1 MRSIST
7 ILVMTILLGLLAAVG
22 WFAWAGIAAPGEPM
36 PTEGYV
42 ALALGAFTA
51 VLVGMGL
58 MTLIFYSSHSGYDEP
73 PRFPEDGRHE

>member
-42 ALALGAFTA
+42 ALAFGAFTA

-58 MTLIFYSSHSGYDEP
+58 MTLIFYSSRSGYDEP
-73 PRFPEDGRHE
+73 PRFPEDRRQ

>member
-36 PTEGYV
+36 PSERYV
-42 ALALGAFTA
+42 ALVLGAFTA
-51 VLVGMGL
+51 ALVGLGL
-58 MTLIFYSSHSGYDEP
+58 MTLVFYSSVVAMMSHRVF
-73 PRFPEDGRHE
+73 PRIGANE